1 MMRLVLVGAVMLG
14 AGAAQAQRVSRVD
27 GSRLLSM
34 CMSSAKAE
42 CDAYLSGV
50 ADAIGVQG
58 REHAAA
64 CIPTAVSGTQLREV
78 VTKYISSNPQ
88 SRQQKAADLTLKAF
102 AAAFPCRP

>member
-1 MMRLVLVGAVMLG
+1 MIKVVLVGVIVFASGV
-14 AGAAQAQRVSRVD
+14 AQAQRVSRVD

-50 ADAIGVQG
+50 SDTITLQG
-58 REHAAA
+58 RAHAEA
-64 CIPTAVSGTQLREV
+64 CIPTAVTGTQLREV

-88 SRQQKAADLTLKAF
+88 SRQQKAADLTMKAF

>member
-1 MMRLVLVGAVMLG
+1 MMRLVLVCSVVFG

-27 GSRLLSM
+27 GNHLLM
-34 CMSSAKAE
+34 QCMSAAKGE

-50 ADAIGVQG
+50 ADTITLQG
-58 REHAAA
+58 RARAEA
-64 CIPTAVSGTQLREV
+64 CIPTAVTGTQLREV

-88 SRQQKAADLTLKAF
+88 SRQQKAADLTVKAF